1 MADTTQGAA
10 DAAQKTADTTPKPVS
25 RWCWLAVAVLAI
37 ITVGTLYGLFAI
49 WPASAE
55 TVAAQ
60 NPPAQK
66 AAPNGAKAT
75 SPGPPNPGANSSD
88 PAPASGGSTPSYAA
102 PASPG
107 SKSSDP
113 APASPDTTSPG
124 ATPANPPA
132 TAAAATADRCIP
144 DGIWFFFFDKPCN
157 QETRLLWITFLA
169 GIMGSLIYAWNSLT
183 TFVGNRTYVSSWTLW
198 YCVRAVMGGMLALLF
213 YVVVR
218 GGFLGLSVQSGQL
231 NIYSFAALGALSGM
245 FSKRATD
252 KLEEVFA
259 ALFTTQKGDTERK
272 DKAFPDKPK
281 PSSEGSGGGA
291 GAPASP
297 TPGGPP
303 ALSPDTLKV
312 GSAGDITLTAA
323 GITEH
328 STVLIDGL
336 LHGSKFQEPGKL
348 TFRLTAEET
357 DSARDMSIAVSL
369 DGAAEHAS
377 PPAVLH
383 IQA

>member
-66 AAPNGAKAT
+66 AAPNGAKT
-75 SPGPPNPGANSSD
+75 SPANPGANSSD
-88 PAPASGGSTPSYAA
+88 PAPASGGPTP
-102 PASPG
+102 
-107 SKSSDP
+107 SDP
-113 APASPDTTSPG
+113 APANPGTTSPGASTSPG
-124 ATPANPPA
+124 ATPANPAA
-132 TAAAATADRCIP
+132 TAAATADRCIP

-357 DSARDMSIAVSL
+357 DFARDMSIAVSL

-377 PPAVLH
+377 PPSVLH